1 MDVNIKEQ
9 ERKST
14 RTDRP
19 SNFKIAV
26 VAMFYS
32 EIEKIFTLNKNHITR
47 IFTPTPQKNNSL

>member
-19 SNFKIAV
+19 SNFKIGV

-32 EIEKIFTLNKNHITR
+32 EIEKIFTLSKNHITR
-47 IFTPTPQKNNSL
+47 ILEINR